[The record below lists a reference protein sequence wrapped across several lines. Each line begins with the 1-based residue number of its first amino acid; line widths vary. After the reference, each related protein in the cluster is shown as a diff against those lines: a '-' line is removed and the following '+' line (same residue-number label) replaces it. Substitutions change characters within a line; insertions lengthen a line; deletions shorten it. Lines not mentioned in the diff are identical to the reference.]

1 MTIFWRDFRIFHHF
15 QLILFNKMF
24 SLPVVCW
31 IYQLISINFVK
42 WNIWKLFLTDHL
54 FHWFWL
60 IEFSTTE
67 ISCISQQ
74 IVSCFCWT
82 HHLFQLMLMSWFNF
96 FPLQRSAV
104 YPNKLLFFCCW
115 TDHIFQ
121 LMLMSWFNL
130 FSTSEI
136 SCISRQ
142 EPPLPMA
149 TLAVFSTT
157 NIK

>member
-1 MTIFWRDFRIFHHF
+1 MIFVVEWSCFSINLKVWRYFEGILEFFIIFNWFCSIKCSHYLEFVEFINLF
-15 QLILFNKMF
+15 QLILSNEIFGDF
-24 SLPVVCW
+24 
-31 IYQLISINFVK
+31 
-42 WNIWKLFLTDHL
+42 FLTDHL

-104 YPNKLLFFCCW
+104 YPNKLFFFVELI
-115 TDHIFQ
+115 IF
-121 LMLMSWFNL
+121 LINVDKL
-130 FSTSEI
+130 I
-136 SCISRQ
+136 
-142 EPPLPMA
+142 
-149 TLAVFSTT
+149 
-157 NIK
+157 